1 MAHQQ
6 TEKLAKEPVGRLFLK
21 LAIPGVAA
29 QLVMLVNNIVDRI
42 WVGHIDGCGALAL
55 TAVGICMPILL
66 AFLSLAMM
74 VGSGAS
80 PRMSIFLGKQDR
92 EGAERTLG
100 TSLWFILV
108 ASVASMVVIYAF
120 TDELILL
127 FGGSSQS
134 MPYARSYLLTSGWGV
149 LFQFLSIGL
158 TPMLY
163 AQGLVKK
170 GMQYTM
176 IAMSLNIVLDPVFIF
191 ALNLG
196 VMGAALATNISMI
209 VSTLL
214 IVARLADRTCS
225 ANIRLKF
232 VRLMP
237 MFLMPCLILGLSS
250 CAALVCESLALM
262 LYNQSLVRLDG
273 DVAVGA
279 MAVFNII
286 LSTDTMIML
295 GLSIGAQPIISY
307 NYGAGENAR
316 VRQVLSLTL
325 WTSLAVSVL
334 VWLLVMLFPAGTMSL
349 FTDDASFV
357 AYGSSYVHVFFALA
371 MLIGVNQAVQYNLRA
386 LDKAIPS
393 LMLGL
398 FRRIILLIP
407 LIWLLPRLMPEHPVT
422 AIYATAPAVEVLTLL
437 PSLFFHFKMRKQ
449 FS

>member
-1 MAHQQ
+1 
-6 TEKLAKEPVGRLFLK
+6 
-21 LAIPGVAA
+21 
-29 QLVMLVNNIVDRI
+29 MLVNNIVDRI

-214 IVARLADRTCS
+214 IVAR
-225 ANIRLKF
+225 
-232 VRLMP
+232 
-237 MFLMPCLILGLSS
+237 
-250 CAALVCESLALM
+250 
-262 LYNQSLVRLDG
+262 
-273 DVAVGA
+273 
-279 MAVFNII
+279 
-286 LSTDTMIML
+286 
-295 GLSIGAQPIISY
+295 
-307 NYGAGENAR
+307 
-316 VRQVLSLTL
+316 
-325 WTSLAVSVL
+325 
-334 VWLLVMLFPAGTMSL
+334 
-349 FTDDASFV
+349 
-357 AYGSSYVHVFFALA
+357 
-371 MLIGVNQAVQYNLRA
+371 
-386 LDKAIPS
+386 
-393 LMLGL
+393 
-398 FRRIILLIP
+398 
-407 LIWLLPRLMPEHPVT
+407 
-422 AIYATAPAVEVLTLL
+422 
-437 PSLFFHFKMRKQ
+437 
-449 FS
+449 